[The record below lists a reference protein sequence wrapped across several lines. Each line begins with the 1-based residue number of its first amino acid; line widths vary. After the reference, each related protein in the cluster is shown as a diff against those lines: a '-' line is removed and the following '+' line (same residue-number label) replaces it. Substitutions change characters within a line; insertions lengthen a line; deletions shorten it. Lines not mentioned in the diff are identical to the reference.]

1 MQLIEL
7 KTGMV
12 VVSSVGSA
20 GIVLIGTK
28 DGDLIKWFKDVDK
41 NSELNLYRKLS
52 TINNDMSFKDGTAR
66 IIKVYNPK
74 DIHDYITDKVLA
86 DNNLIWEEDALEVTM
101 HDIEEK
107 FGRRVKIK
115 RS

>member
-20 GIVLIGTK
+20 GVVLIGTK

-41 NSELNLYRKLS
+41 DSELNLYRKLS
-52 TINNDMSFKDGTAR
+52 TINDDLTFKDGTAR

-74 DIHDYITDKVLA
+74 DIHDYTTVKTLS
-86 DNNLIWEEDALEVTM
+86 NGNLIWEEDALEVTM
-101 HDIEEK
+101 HDIEQK
-107 FGRRVKIK
+107 FGRRVRIK
-115 RS
+115 R